1 MESLDPKPNTVL
13 LAVASNDGNLVVAVS
28 SNSDE
33 WLKKKSTVDALSD
46 AAQKPL
52 MESTP
57 DWSKSAT
64 DMMDQ
69 IAVQKK
75 TSTSSQT
82 VLLGVGGM
90 IAVLVLLIVVMVV
103 FHILRKRG
111 IIKRKVR
118 KHAGRHAAITVRS
131 EPVKAWS
138 VDGELS
144 VEAHDGGQTSKEDSE
159 SVQETSSEQ
168 SDA

>member
-1 MESLDPKPNTVL
+1 MLFRS
-13 LAVASNDGNLVVAVS
+13 
-28 SNSDE
+28 
-33 WLKKKSTVDALSD
+33 
-46 AAQKPL
+46 
-52 MESTP
+52 
-57 DWSKSAT
+57 
-64 DMMDQ
+64 
-69 IAVQKK
+69 
-75 TSTSSQT
+75 
-82 VLLGVGGM
+82 
-90 IAVLVLLIVVMVV
+90 VVMVV

>member
-1 MESLDPKPNTVL
+1 M
-13 LAVASNDGNLVVAVS
+13 
-28 SNSDE
+28 
-33 WLKKKSTVDALSD
+33 
-46 AAQKPL
+46 
-52 MESTP
+52 
-57 DWSKSAT
+57 
-64 DMMDQ
+64 
-69 IAVQKK
+69 
-75 TSTSSQT
+75 
-82 VLLGVGGM
+82 LLGVGGM
-90 IAVLVLLIVVMVV
+90 IAVLVLLIVIMVV

-159 SVQETSSEQ
+159 SVQETSSAQ

>member
-1 MESLDPKPNTVL
+1 M
-13 LAVASNDGNLVVAVS
+13 S

-57 DWSKSAT
+57 NWSKSAT

-69 IAVQKK
+69 IVVQKK

-90 IAVLVLLIVVMVV
+90 IAVLVLLIVIMVV

-111 IIKRKVR
+111 VIKRKVR
-118 KHAGRHAAITVRS
+118 KHAGSMPWLPCVPSR
-131 EPVKAWS
+131 
-138 VDGELS
+138 
-144 VEAHDGGQTSKEDSE
+144 
-159 SVQETSSEQ
+159 
-168 SDA
+168 